1 MWPVMSDKRF
11 QVLTVKEAAEFLGVT
26 RAKVSRMMKDKEL
39 AYTIDP
45 LDKRIRL
52 ISVEDL
58 QALLN
63 RSRKAA

>member
-1 MWPVMSDKRF
+1 MNDKRS

-26 RAKVSRMMKDKEL
+26 RAKVSRMMKDREL

-52 ISVEDL
+52 ISVDDL
-58 QALLN
+58 QALLD

>member
-1 MWPVMSDKRF
+1 MSDKRPP
-11 QVLTVKEAAEFLGVT
+11 VLTVKEAAEFLGVT

-52 ISVEDL
+52 INVEDL

>member
-1 MWPVMSDKRF
+1 MSDKRP

-39 AYTIDP
+39 VYTIDP

-52 ISVEDL
+52 ISVDDL
-58 QALLN
+58 QALLD

>member
-1 MWPVMSDKRF
+1 MWPAMNDKRS

-26 RAKVSRMMKDKEL
+26 RAKVSRMMKDREL

-52 ISVEDL
+52 ISVDDL
-58 QALLN
+58 QALLD